1 MAATSCDRKSCDPL
15 FYQIKI
21 AGKINENW
29 SDWLN
34 GMQVSFPKREDE
46 PQVTVLTV
54 KVADQAALRGLLC
67 RLWDLNLTI
76 LSIFRLEGNAGAK
89 EGQK

>member
-1 MAATSCDRKSCDPL
+1 MSMTTSNRKSSDSH

-21 AGKINENW
+21 AGEIRENW

-34 GMQVSFPKREDE
+34 GIQVSFPKGEDE

-76 LSIFRLEGNAGAK
+76 FSIFRLEGNAGAK
-89 EGQK
+89 EVQK